1 MACVRRKGHIDATSA
16 KSPDLTSN
24 WDCDQESAGEE
35 SVDDWAGL
43 GREVTRRVFA
53 ACGYVATQPPSGGAQ
68 GARRRR
74 AGGRLPPAP
83 EERRYCALAGTIRG
97 SNTNTFGSCASIRA
111 LTQWVLRAPKV
122 STRVKLPS
130 TPPPVV

>member
-1 MACVRRKGHIDATSA
+1 MTI
-16 KSPDLTSN
+16 
-24 WDCDQESAGEE
+24 
-35 SVDDWAGL
+35 GL
-43 GREVTRRVFA
+43 GLAVKCDPSVFA
-53 ACGYVATQPPSGGAQ
+53 ACGYVAKQPPSGGAQ

-83 EERRYCALAGTIRG
+83 GERRYGVLPGTIRG

-122 STRVKLPS
+122 STRVKLLS